1 MLLKN
6 VPGLEGEKKM
16 LLDSVHRGHNSHAQL
31 FHGLSGT
38 AALSLAI
45 GYCQYLACAQP
56 SEDDSCGVCPSC
68 KQFEKLIYPDLH
80 FSFPFAKVAGSPR
93 ELNAEYFQKQWIEF
107 LQENPIFSLNDW
119 LNQLDVANKQAQI
132 NVNEASRIIQKLQ
145 LKSYSGGPKFVII
158 YLPEYLHPSASNKLL
173 KTLEEPTEQSIIILV
188 SENVERLLQTITS
201 RCQKIYIPRPKKNE
215 IIHYLVEQGIPEN
228 QAEMAASVA
237 EGDLVVAQKT
247 AHNSDRFL
255 SYGKLFQNWMR
266 GCYTA
271 KVKEIF
277 AFVDEF
283 ASLDRESQKEALR
296 FFLQTLEIAFG
307 SPRRQAELKHPIYQR
322 ISFKLEGFASV
333 LHTVNSKQALEVLEN
348 AINDISRNGNVKVI
362 LSDASFKF
370 SNLLRIKET
379 S

>member
-1 MLLKN
+1 
-6 VPGLEGEKKM
+6 
-16 LLDSVHRGHNSHAQL
+16 
-31 FHGLSGT
+31 
-38 AALSLAI
+38 
-45 GYCQYLACAQP
+45 
-56 SEDDSCGVCPSC
+56 
-68 KQFEKLIYPDLH
+68 
-80 FSFPFAKVAGSPR
+80 
-93 ELNAEYFQKQWIEF
+93 
-107 LQENPIFSLNDW
+107 
-119 LNQLDVANKQAQI
+119 
-132 NVNEASRIIQKLQ
+132 
-145 LKSYSGGPKFVII
+145 
-158 YLPEYLHPSASNKLL
+158 
-173 KTLEEPTEQSIIILV
+173 
-188 SENVERLLQTITS
+188 
-201 RCQKIYIPRPKKNE
+201 
-215 IIHYLVEQGIPEN
+215 VEQGIPEN